1 MAAAI
6 GMPLF
11 FSVRIVRERI
21 PKFTPWP
28 IEIVGLF
35 VLAGWFFAQPA
46 SPLRL
51 PGIIWIQWL
60 LLLAALHCVA
70 AVSAH
75 FSRTESLSFW
85 QFNRRLFVRFC
96 LAILYTYAIKIIII
110 RSWPHGWVALP
121 VLLLSGIG
129 ILAFLLL
136 SSLRSRP
143 EEKWARWFTTNFP
156 RALAPLSVLLLIS
169 VLIRAREYGI
179 TEARYI
185 GIVAALW

>member
-11 FSVRIVRERI
+11 FSLRIVRERI
-21 PKFTPWP
+21 PKFSPWP

-35 VLAGWFFAQPA
+35 LLAGWFFTQPA

-51 PGIIWIQWL
+51 PGINWIQWL

-75 FSRTESLSFW
+75 FSTNEILGFW

-96 LAILYTYAIKIIII
+96 FVTLYT
-110 RSWPHGWVALP
+110 V
-121 VLLLSGIG
+121 VLTAGLELALLSADKLFQLKLGNEYADLFFLMVG
-129 ILAFLLL
+129 LFQPTFFLAGVPRDF
-136 SSLRSRP
+136 RS
-143 EEKWARWFTTNFP
+143 A
-156 RALAPLSVLLLIS
+156 
-169 VLIRAREYGI
+169 
-179 TEARYI
+179 
-185 GIVAALW
+185 

>member
-1 MAAAI
+1 MKFSLPSFALWRSGALAAFTRFPWNILCGAIGAACLITLIHTEHNEWLEGQCVRLAMAAAI

-96 LAILYTYAIKIIII
+96 LAILYT
-110 RSWPHGWVALP
+110 V
-121 VLLLSGIG
+121 VLTIY
-129 ILAFLLL
+129 F
-136 SSLRSRP
+136 
-143 EEKWARWFTTNFP
+143 F
-156 RALAPLSVLLLIS
+156 
-169 VLIRAREYGI
+169 
-179 TEARYI
+179 
-185 GIVAALW
+185 